1 MTLLQITAVS
11 GGSALV
17 AWLIIALL
25 LRSGLASRIALDR
38 PNARSL
44 HEGAVP
50 RMGGL
55 VVVGITVAIGLLLP
69 TGFALL
75 LALAGGLMLLGA
87 IDDRRGLPVAVRLLG
102 HLAAAAAAAELLLP
116 AAPVWVWLVVVLAL
130 AWAMNLY
137 NFMDGADGLAG
148 TMTVF
153 GFGAYALAAMAADA
167 TGLALLAAC
176 AAGSALG
183 FVPHNWAPARVFMG
197 DAGSVP
203 LGLLAGG
210 LGLAGWSEG
219 AWPAWFPL
227 LVFSPFV
234 VDASVTLVRRAL
246 RGERIWQAHRE
257 HLYQRMVRSGFGHA
271 RTATMWASA
280 MAAAAA
286 SAVAGL
292 SLQKSAQ
299 FGLLLAWIA
308 LYATVFAVTWR
319 LGTRLDR

>member
-116 AAPVWVWLVVVLAL
+116 AAPVWVWLAL

-308 LYATVFAVTWR
+308 LYATVIAVTWR
-319 LGTRLDR
+319 LGPRLDR